1 MNLLNAPE
9 QGIMYALYI
18 DRVVYRTYKREQL
31 EMAEQLEKDLLELHL
46 FDSTREYRY
55 IRKRKGD
62 IEVCIDD
69 TTVTYDDSYTE
80 RIYTLNEGME
90 TLEHAS
96 GQVEKG
102 RIEVVNYITY
112 DENDLMNIT
121 NYRLKEVNNG

>member
-31 EMAEQLEKDLLELHL
+31 EVEEQLEKDLLELHL

-55 IRKRKGD
+55 IKKRKGD

-80 RIYTLNEGME
+80 RIYTLN
-90 TLEHAS
+90 
-96 GQVEKG
+96 
-102 RIEVVNYITY
+102 
-112 DENDLMNIT
+112 
-121 NYRLKEVNNG
+121 

>member
-18 DRVVYRTYKREQL
+18 DRDVYRTYKREQL
-31 EMAEQLEKDLLELHL
+31 EVEEQLEKDLLELHL

-55 IRKRKGD
+55 IKKRKGD

-80 RIYTLNEGME
+80 RIYTLKEGTE
-90 TLEHAS
+90 ILEDSS
-96 GQVEKG
+96 GQG
-102 RIEVVNYITY
+102 DRTCIEVVNYISY

-121 NYRLKEVNNG
+121 NYRLKEVKA